1 MGITVQAIQERM
13 VVYRYNM
20 NYSAV
25 DDISIFSIFNG
36 VGMELLLS
44 AGGSGSPGSTDIEVS
59 KSLFTHG
66 GFKVSIE
73 LAMDVAMDLHPNENQ
88 RV

>member
-1 MGITVQAIQERM
+1 
-13 VVYRYNM
+13 
-20 NYSAV
+20 
-25 DDISIFSIFNG
+25 
-36 VGMELLLS
+36 MELLLS